1 MDIGHYIT
9 LAIKTIFTDNMLL
22 AYFLGM
28 CSFLACSKH
37 FKTATGL
44 AMATTFI
51 AGVTVPLNWI
61 IREYVL
67 RKGALAWAGLP
78 GLDLSYLSFILFIAT
93 IAAFTQVTE
102 MIVDRYAPALYA
114 SVGIFLPLITANC
127 AVLGATFFMDQRDY
141 TFGESLV
148 YGFSAGGGWGLAII
162 TLAALRKK
170 MWYSNPPDPLK
181 GLGMSMIT
189 TGFMA
194 MAFMAFAGIAF

>member
-1 MDIGHYIT
+1 MNHYIT
-9 LAIKTIFTDNMLL
+9 LAIKTIFTDNMIL

-28 CSFLACSKH
+28 CSFLACSKQI
-37 FKTATGL
+37 KTATGL

-51 AGVTVPLNWI
+51 STMTVPMNWLLKA
-61 IREYVL
+61 YVL
-67 RKGALAWAGLP
+67 KKGALAWAGLP

-93 IAAFTQVTE
+93 IAALNQITE
-102 MIVDRYAPALYA
+102 MIVDRFAPALYA
-114 SVGIFLPLITANC
+114 TVGIFLPLITANC

-148 YGFSAGGGWGLAII
+148 FGFSSGAGWGLAII

-170 MWYSNPPDPLK
+170 LWYSNPPAPLK
-181 GLGMSMIT
+181 GLGITMMT